1 MSYCVLTSHLYVCME
16 IDVPAGV
23 GAPLLDAQLIE
34 MLHDIF
40 QTSISSPKYCQVSGL
55 IRSVDRSFSKVEI

>member
-1 MSYCVLTSHLYVCME
+1 ME

-23 GAPLLDAQLIE
+23 GAPLLDAQLIK